1 MEQPVVNRADTL
13 AGPSCIQW
21 GPIIAGALAAAAVWS
36 TLTAFGSA
44 IGLAITSPSPT
55 WRDTS
60 AALALLSGIWILIV
74 AIGSYALGGY
84 IAGWT
89 RLRWSGTNED
99 ETEFRDGLHGL
110 LVWGLGIVIGALL
123 LVAASNVAASLA
135 GRSQPTAPARSA
147 SSTEPFL
154 ALEVD

>member
-1 MEQPVVNRADTL
+1 MEQPVLSRGDTVD
-13 AGPSCIQW
+13 GPSYIQW
-21 GPIIAGALAAAAVWS
+21 GPVIAGALVAAAVWS

-44 IGLAITSPSPT
+44 IGLAVASPSPS

-60 AALALLSGIWILIV
+60 AALALLSGIWILLV

-89 RLRWSGTNED
+89 RLRWSAASED

-110 LVWGLGIVIGALL
+110 LVWGLGIVIG
-123 LVAASNVAASLA
+123 
-135 GRSQPTAPARSA
+135 
-147 SSTEPFL
+147 
-154 ALEVD
+154 